1 MKLLK
6 FVRCKAA
13 RSALGLEGFQAPP
26 RRLIRQLHEC
36 PPELP
41 GRNGGVCND
50 FLALEEF
57 LQPFRPLAPRPA
69 LDDLRGDLRRLF
81 AQVVEELP
89 QQSHTRLLA
98 RLESG
103 ALVGAHFAR
112 DRRVAQEPHDRL
124 THEAAAPRAGRRV
137 RGGARPRRAR
147 SEEHTSELQSPMY
160 LVCRLLLEKKK

>member
-1 MKLLK
+1 MNLLK

-13 RSALGLEGFQAPP
+13 PSTLGLEGFQAPP
-26 RRLIRQLHEC
+26 RGLLRRVTGG
-36 PPELP
+36 PPTLA

-103 ALVGAHFAR
+103 ALLRAHFAS

-124 THEAAAPRAGRRV
+124 THEAAAPRSGRRV
-137 RGGARPRRAR
+137 RGGARPRRPRRRLPRGRETAAR
-147 SEEHTSELQSPMY
+147 S
-160 LVCRLLLEKKK
+160 